1 VTSSGKPAA
10 VIFLAAKKQKKSHMN
25 HQIVILTQE
34 KVNSI
39 HNAQK

>member
-1 VTSSGKPAA
+1 MSVTSSGKPGFT
-10 VIFLAAKKQKKSHMN
+10 IFTAAKNRKKNHMN

-39 HNAQK
+39 HNG